1 VRVTSGLLR
10 AASSMSVEGKMTA
23 VLFAAM
29 VAFPLTSLVLW
40 HSGAQERVIN
50 FMVGFLVVGI
60 ILVVPLA
67 KWLSQV
73 IALRNIRALNAQCQL
88 LKRGEYV
95 LSAPPPDEEDG
106 HDFANLK
113 RNMHWMGHAIASRQH
128 RLTTAMQ
135 SLAEARNQIL
145 ESIDYASHIQAAFL
159 PDEAE
164 LAAVLPDHFLLW
176 CQRDVVGGDA
186 YWVKPWGDGFFV
198 GVIDCTGHGVPGA
211 FMTLIVQSLLEKALV
226 VGETSPAGVLVRTN
240 GLIKDALG
248 QKAGEARSDDGM
260 DCALC
265 HISPGAN
272 RLVFAGANT
281 PLYVVEGGAARRIRG
296 DRCGLGHVRSPR
308 DFVFSDVRVAL
319 PPGTRVVMATDGIV
333 DQVGGPRRLPFGKS
347 RLMRFLEERAD
358 RPVAGLGEELLAL
371 VKAYQGDEP
380 RRDDMTVLGFE
391 VK

>member
-1 VRVTSGLLR
+1 MLR
-10 AASSMSVEGKMTA
+10 TASSMSVEGKMTA

-29 VAFPLTSLVLW
+29 VAFPLTALVFW
-40 HSGAQERVIN
+40 HSGAQQAVIN

-73 IALRNIRALNAQCQL
+73 IALRSIRELNAQCQL

-95 LSAPPPDEEDG
+95 LTEAPPDEEDG

-113 RNMHWMGHAIASRQH
+113 RNMHWMGHAIASRQR

-176 CQRDVVGGDA
+176 LQRDVVGGDA
-186 YWVKPWGDGFFV
+186 YWVKPWGEGFFV

-226 VGETSPAGVLVRTN
+226 VGDTSPAGVLARTN
-240 GLIKDALG
+240 ALIKDALG
-248 QKAGEARSDDGM
+248 QKGGDARSDDGM

-265 HISPGAN
+265 HIAPGSS

-281 PLYVVEGGAARRIRG
+281 PLYVVEAGAARRIRG

-308 DFVFSDVRVAL
+308 DFVFSDVEVAL
-319 PPGTRVVMATDGIV
+319 SPGVRVCMATDGIV

-347 RLMRFLEERAD
+347 RLMRFLEDRAD
-358 RPVAGLGEELLAL
+358 QPVGGLGEELLAL
-371 VKAYQGDEP
+371 VNAYQGEEP
-380 RRDDMTVLGFE
+380 RRDDMTVLGFD
-391 VK
+391 VR